1 MKKTFFKQKLK
12 LYFFLFDSIEKVITI
27 IREVAMKVFLRKIY
41 GLTLFV
47 FGVMTAIACFSY
59 HSSDVSFNTAS
70 TMATKNILGSFGAHT
85 ADILIQLFGIA
96 GFLIPVAFVCIGLMY
111 FSGKKHLH
119 LRLFLFV
126 STLLAFSW
134 VLGPS
139 FIPGDGVWKS
149 SLGGG
154 FVGFYLTAW
163 IGQSALLPFYIR
175 LMLFVLV
182 VVFMV
187 LSLNLPIVKGTKWF
201 FNNAILK
208 LVKIRFKTPQKMNFK
223 LPSIAFKLPQ
233 WHFQLLPVTQSEDVK
248 PALDEIET
256 KEDVLQSEPIKK
268 ERHSL
273 FSFFFKQKA
282 KEPKKERVE
291 PSFTENESFGFLGMG
306 QTVKENYHE
315 TTNYMGDE
323 TPVKQ
328 REKTPVQSAVQTNY
342 TRPDD
347 TGVLQLP
354 SSSLLDPV
362 KSNNA
367 PMLSKDVMQKISKEL
382 EDVLAQFSITGKVIT
397 AHPGPVVTLY
407 EFQPAAG
414 IKSARIITL
423 ADDIAMKM
431 RVVSVRI
438 AVIPGTDAVGIEMPN
453 VKREVVYIR
462 EMIEHTQFKNNSGAL
477 PLILGKD
484 IGGAPV
490 FADLAKMPHLL
501 VAGTTGSGKS
511 VAINTMVLSLLYR
524 FTPAECRLI
533 MVDPKMVELSVYNR
547 IPHLL
552 TPVVVDPEKVVIA
565 LKWAVREMEDRYTSM
580 SHLGVRNIDGYNQK
594 LKQAAKEGKSLTRR
608 VQTGFDP
615 ETGRPIYEEQEFD
628 LTPIPY
634 IVIIIDEMADLMG
647 RCGKE
652 VDPLIQRLAQ
662 MARAVG
668 IHLILATQR
677 PSVDVITGTIKSNF
691 PSRMSFQVRSKTDSR
706 TILDEHGAERLL
718 GKGDMLFMPAGQ
730 RPQRVHGPFVSD
742 QDVEQV
748 VHHWEMQAEPQYLN
762 AVTTDPDAVSG
773 GASAGG
779 GDVAPTGGDLYDQAV
794 AIILRDQK
802 VSTSYVQR
810 QLRIGYNKAA
820 DLIDRMEAEGVI
832 SKPNVA
838 GKREILVPTCNA

>member
-1 MKKTFFKQKLK
+1 MKRFFQIFNGFL
-12 LYFFLFDSIEKVITI
+12 LFLLGCVFFIS
-27 IREVAMKVFLRKIY
+27 
-41 GLTLFV
+41 
-47 FGVMTAIACFSY
+47 CFSY
-59 HSSDVSFNTAS
+59 HVSDTSLNTAS
-70 TMATKNILGSFGAHT
+70 TENVQNILGSFGAIS
-85 ADILIQLFGIA
+85 ADLILQFFGLT
-96 GFLIPVAFVCIGLMY
+96 GFLIPIFLISSGIMLLKGASLFKTRVTLFFIGL
-111 FSGKKHLH
+111 F
-119 LRLFLFV
+119 
-126 STLLAFSW
+126 TFSW
-134 VLGPS
+134 ALGPS
-139 FIPGDGVWKS
+139 FIQTNGSWFTSK
-149 SLGGG
+149 GGG
-154 FVGFYLTAW
+154 FVGFYLSEW
-163 IGQSALLPFYIR
+163 IGKSALFPMYIQICFY
-175 LMLFVLV
+175 LV
-182 VVFMV
+182 S
-187 LSLNLPIVKGTKWF
+187 LSLILLGLNIPFIRFSKWF
-201 FNNAILK
+201 SKSTCYIAQNIPLNFFSK
-208 LVKIRFKTPQKMNFK
+208 LSFK
-223 LPSIAFKLPQ
+223 LPSFSLPKIS
-233 WHFQLLPVTQSEDVK
+233 FN
-248 PALDEIET
+248 
-256 KEDVLQSEPIKK
+256 KK
-268 ERHSL
+268 ETSSDNDIEDENEMNQNEEETSNQIEKQNKL
-273 FSFFFKQKA
+273 FSFNFNKKSDQI
-282 KEPKKERVE
+282 KERIE
-291 PSFTENESFGFLGMG
+291 PSFTNNEEFNFTKSSYKETNIEEDDNDSFSQKKSLSLFKR
-306 QTVKENYHE
+306 KEKE
-315 TTNYMGDE
+315 
-323 TPVKQ
+323 
-328 REKTPVQSAVQTNY
+328 EKKEEVSAPKTESE
-342 TRPDD
+342 
-347 TGVLQLP
+347 VLELP
-354 SSSLLDPV
+354 STSLLDPI
-362 KSNNA
+362 KSSNTPA
-367 PMLSKDVMQKISKEL
+367 LSKDMMLKTSKEL
-382 EDVLAQFSITGKVIT
+382 EDVLSQFSITGKVVT

-453 VKREVVYIR
+453 LKREIVYIR
-462 EMIEHTQFKNNSGAL
+462 EMIEHPQFKNNTGAL

-484 IGGAPV
+484 IGGAPI

-511 VAINTMVLSLLYR
+511 VAINTMVLSLIYK

-580 SHLGVRNIDGYNQK
+580 SHLGVRNIEGYNQK
-594 LKQAAKEGKSLTRR
+594 LKQAAQDGTNLTRR

-730 RPQRVHGPFVSD
+730 KPQRVHGPFVSD
-742 QDVEQV
+742 HDVEQV
-748 VHHWEMQAEPQYLN
+748 VHHWELQAEPQYLN
-762 AVTTDPDAVSG
+762 AVTTDPEAEASL
-773 GASAGG
+773 SAGAG
-779 GDVAPTGGDLYDQAV
+779 GNMNVPNGGDLYDQAV

-838 GKREILVPTCNA
+838 GKREILVPTVNA

>member
-1 MKKTFFKQKLK
+1 M
-12 LYFFLFDSIEKVITI
+12 
-27 IREVAMKVFLRKIY
+27 
-41 GLTLFV
+41 
-47 FGVMTAIACFSY
+47 
-59 HSSDVSFNTAS
+59 
-70 TMATKNILGSFGAHT
+70 
-85 ADILIQLFGIA
+85 
-96 GFLIPVAFVCIGLMY
+96 
-111 FSGKKHLH
+111 
-119 LRLFLFV
+119 
-126 STLLAFSW
+126 
-134 VLGPS
+134 
-139 FIPGDGVWKS
+139 
-149 SLGGG
+149 
-154 FVGFYLTAW
+154 GFYLTEW
-163 IGQSALLPFYIR
+163 FGKSALFPFYIQA
-175 LMLFVLV
+175 LFFITAITLVL
-182 VVFMV
+182 FGI
-187 LSLNLPIVKGTKWF
+187 NIPF
-201 FNNAILK
+201 
-208 LVKIRFKTPQKMNFK
+208 IRFSKGLSKTMGSVVKNIQLPRVNKLHFSLPTISMPKISFGKNQTETCIESQTSEDKTANLTEEPQTEKEKKTNIFSFNFK
-223 LPSIAFKLPQ
+223 
-233 WHFQLLPVTQSEDVK
+233 
-248 PALDEIET
+248 
-256 KEDVLQSEPIKK
+256 KK
-268 ERHSL
+268 EPE
-273 FSFFFKQKA
+273 F
-282 KEPKKERVE
+282 KERIE
-291 PSFTENESFGFLGMG
+291 PSFTNDDEFDFSPVSTSEDNDEPL
-306 QTVKENYHE
+306 E
-315 TTNYMGDE
+315 TTPQKKSLSLFKRKEKEEKKEE
-323 TPVKQ
+323 TPSP
-328 REKTPVQSAVQTNY
+328 KTETEA
-342 TRPDD
+342 
-347 TGVLQLP
+347 LELP
-354 SSSLLDPV
+354 SSTLLDPV
-362 KSNNA
+362 KSSNA
-367 PMLSKDVMQKISKEL
+367 PSLSKEVMLKTSKEL
-382 EDVLAQFSITGKVIT
+382 EDVLSQFSITGKVIT

-453 VKREVVYIR
+453 LKREVVYIR
-462 EMIEHTQFKNNSGAL
+462 EMIEHPQFKNNTGAL

-484 IGGAPV
+484 IGGAPI

-511 VAINTMVLSLLYR
+511 VAINTMVLSLIYK

-580 SHLGVRNIDGYNQK
+580 SHLGVRNIEGYNQK
-594 LKQAAKEGKSLTRR
+594 LKQAAQEGQSLTRR

-730 RPQRVHGPFVSD
+730 KPQRVHGPFVSD
-742 QDVEQV
+742 HDVEQV

-762 AVTTDPDAVSG
+762 AVTTDPEAEASMAMGATGGSG
-773 GASAGG
+773 S
-779 GDVAPTGGDLYDQAV
+779 VPNGGDLYDQAV

-838 GKREILVPTCNA
+838 GKREILVPTVNA

>member
-1 MKKTFFKQKLK
+1 MNFILRIIFG
-12 LYFFLFDSIEKVITI
+12 FSFSIFGI
-27 IREVAMKVFLRKIY
+27 IAL
-41 GLTLFV
+41 
-47 FGVMTAIACFSY
+47 IACFSY
-59 HSSDVSFNTAS
+59 HSTDASFNTA
-70 TMATKNILGSFGAHT
+70 TTAPVENIFGFFGACT
-85 ADILIQLFGIA
+85 ADILLQFFGLA
-96 GFLIPVAFVCIGLMY
+96 GFLIPFAFLALGLMLIR
-111 FSGKKHLH
+111 KKRFIK
-119 LRLFLFV
+119 LRLSIFLIGILTFCW
-126 STLLAFSW
+126 T
-134 VLGPS
+134 LGPS
-139 FIPGDGVWKS
+139 FIPANGAWINAK
-149 SLGGG
+149 GGG
-154 FVGFYLTAW
+154 FIGFYLSQW
-163 IGQSALLPFYIR
+163 IGQSQNLAFYFKIGLYLLAASFVILGLNFPFLNISKW
-175 LMLFVLV
+175 
-182 VVFMV
+182 
-187 LSLNLPIVKGTKWF
+187 LSKSLLS
-201 FNNAILK
+201 
-208 LVKIRFKTPQKMNFK
+208 RFKKIKLPQTKILEFK
-223 LPSIAFKLPQ
+223 LPAFKLPQ
-233 WHFQLLPVTQSEDVK
+233 LLTPQTVEGVQETVQVQSNED
-248 PALDEIET
+248 LTI
-256 KEDVLQSEPIKK
+256 KEPKVKK
-268 ERHSL
+268 EKRQL
-273 FSFFFKQKA
+273 FTFKKKEKEPRKERIEPTFETYEAFSDLNIASNDVQPKETENVKQKA
-282 KEPKKERVE
+282 KEKKEITASTSHKNKNRLE
-291 PSFTENESFGFLGMG
+291 
-306 QTVKENYHE
+306 
-315 TTNYMGDE
+315 
-323 TPVKQ
+323 
-328 REKTPVQSAVQTNY
+328 
-342 TRPDD
+342 
-347 TGVLQLP
+347 LP

-367 PMLSKDVMQKISKEL
+367 PTLSKDVMLKTSKEL
-382 EDVLAQFSITGKVIT
+382 EEVLAQFSITGKVVT

-407 EFQPAAG
+407 EFQPSAG

-453 VKREVVYIR
+453 IKREVVYIR
-462 EMIEHTQFKNNSGAL
+462 EMIEHSQFKNNTGAL

-511 VAINTMVLSLLYR
+511 VAINTMVLSLIYR
-524 FTPAECRLI
+524 FTPTECRLI

-580 SHLGVRNIDGYNQK
+580 SHLGVRNIEGYNQK
-594 LKQAAKEGKSLTRR
+594 LKQAAQEGKSLTRR

-742 QDVEQV
+742 KDVEQV

-762 AVTTDPDAVSG
+762 AVTTDVDAS
-773 GASAGG
+773 SAGTNSSKA
-779 GDVAPTGGDLYDQAV
+779 DIQTGGDLYDQAV

-832 SKPNVA
+832 SKPNMA
-838 GKREILVPTCNA
+838 GKREILVPTVNA

>member
-1 MKKTFFKQKLK
+1 
-12 LYFFLFDSIEKVITI
+12 
-27 IREVAMKVFLRKIY
+27 MKVFLHKIY
-41 GLTLFV
+41 GFVLFL
-47 FGVMTAIACFSY
+47 FGIATCIACFSY
-59 HSSDVSFNTAS
+59 HSADTSFNTAS
-70 TMATKNILGSFGAHT
+70 TMPTKNILGSFGAYT
-85 ADILIQLFGIA
+85 SDLIIQLFGSACI
-96 GFLIPVAFVCIGLMY
+96 LIPISFICTGVMY
-111 FSGKKHLH
+111 LINKKYVN
-119 LRLFLFV
+119 LRVFLFGL
-126 STLLAFSW
+126 SLLTLCW

-139 FIPGDGVWKS
+139 AMISNGEWKNS
-149 SLGGG
+149 FGGG
-154 FVGFYLTAW
+154 FIGFYLTNW
-163 IGQSALLPFYIR
+163 LGESASFPVYVKILLYTISVALIIF
-175 LMLFVLV
+175 
-182 VVFMV
+182 
-187 LSLNLPIVKGTKWF
+187 SLNIPMLKSMKGLSKNGSSTLSKLSFPKPKKLSFNLPKISFT
-201 FNNAILK
+201 LPK
-208 LVKIRFKTPQKMNFK
+208 LFHQEKIEAKEQVESVSIQEKIPQETFETAQSETQDNTPQKEKSSFFLFK
-223 LPSIAFKLPQ
+223 KKQ
-233 WHFQLLPVTQSEDVK
+233 
-248 PALDEIET
+248 
-256 KEDVLQSEPIKK
+256 KEDQTRRERIEPTFT
-268 ERHSL
+268 EDES
-273 FSFFFKQKA
+273 FSFISTRQ
-282 KEPKKERVE
+282 PV
-291 PSFTENESFGFLGMG
+291 
-306 QTVKENYHE
+306 
-315 TTNYMGDE
+315 E
-323 TPVKQ
+323 TPSYQTYPETRYEAPEESYSRPKESSQ
-328 REKTPVQSAVQTNY
+328 AKPQPVY
-342 TRPDD
+342 TKPNEGDA
-347 TGVLQLP
+347 LQLP
-354 SSSLLDPV
+354 SSSLLDPI

-367 PMLSKDVMQKISKEL
+367 PMLSKEFMQKTSSEL
-382 EDVLAQFSITGKVIT
+382 EDVLSQFSITGKVVT

-453 VKREVVYIR
+453 IKREVVYIR
-462 EMIEHTQFKNNSGAL
+462 EMIEHTQFQNNSGAL

-762 AVTTDPDAVSG
+762 AVTTDPDAGSASST
-773 GASAGG
+773 GAAGAAGG
-779 GDVAPTGGDLYDQAV
+779 TPNGGDLYDQAV